1 MNFKY
6 YISTFVW
13 ALIISNTVFSQA
25 YIRGTVESV
34 GNDVLVKVR
43 PTANIVHPAAITVVG
58 FNVCVSIDAMSL
70 PLTSAPVPIS
80 VTTPIAGVTINPLP
94 VEILHGRFVYT
105 YTFTGFSTFGINW
118 PAGVEQDLMYIDFP
132 SVPFL
137 NGQFPRLED
146 QTNDNGGAS
155 VQAYWYADFNGFDY
169 TDYSNFFYANPGATL
184 GLDPNGDQY
193 VQAATALPLNL
204 IKFSASKHES
214 RSVLL
219 EWSTSNEIN
228 SSHIDIYRSHDEDRW
243 MYIGSVAA
251 AGNSTTELNYNF
263 IDDQLPLNR
272 SKNQIF
278 YYKLKLVDQ
287 DGSYKFSDI
296 RGVNFTLNDRGTVS
310 LYPNPASAFVNI
322 DMSDLDFTIHESA
335 QLSIYDMSGRLM
347 MQKDIIGSGI
357 EPVMIAQLPAET
369 YNVVI
374 RHGEQMYSRRLV
386 VTK

>member
-1 MNFKY
+1 
-6 YISTFVW
+6 
-13 ALIISNTVFSQA
+13 
-25 YIRGTVESV
+25 
-34 GNDVLVKVR
+34 
-43 PTANIVHPAAITVVG
+43 
-58 FNVCVSIDAMSL
+58 
-70 PLTSAPVPIS
+70 
-80 VTTPIAGVTINPLP
+80 
-94 VEILHGRFVYT
+94 
-105 YTFTGFSTFGINW
+105 
-118 PAGVEQDLMYIDFP
+118 
-132 SVPFL
+132 
-137 NGQFPRLED
+137 
-146 QTNDNGGAS
+146 
-155 VQAYWYADFNGFDY
+155 
-169 TDYSNFFYANPGATL
+169 
-184 GLDPNGDQY
+184 
-193 VQAATALPLNL
+193 
-204 IKFSASKHES
+204 
-214 RSVLL
+214 
-219 EWSTSNEIN
+219 
-228 SSHIDIYRSHDEDRW
+228 
-243 MYIGSVAA
+243 MYIGRVAA

-369 YNVVI
+369 YSVVI

>member
-1 MNFKY
+1 MKIRFIIY
-6 YISTFVW
+6 SILVFATFNS
-13 ALIISNTVFSQA
+13 LSSQPF
-25 YIRGTVESV
+25 IRGTVESV
-34 GNDVLVKVR
+34 GNDVLIKVR
-43 PTANIVHPAAITVVG
+43 PTATISHVTGSVVA
-58 FNVCVSIDAMSL
+58 FNVTISIDSEGM
-70 PLTSAPVPIS
+70 PLSSAPVPVS
-80 VTTPIAGVTINPLP
+80 VSTPISGAIINTLATSM
-94 VEILHGRFVYT
+94 IHGRFVYT
-105 YTFTGFSTFGINW
+105 FTFIGNTTIPINW
-118 PAGVEQDLMYIDFP
+118 PAGVEQNLMLLDFP
-132 SVPFL
+132 AVSFL
-137 NGQFPRLED
+137 NGKFPRLED
-146 QTNDNGGAS
+146 QTNDDGGSNA
-155 VQAYWYADFNGFDY
+155 QMYFYADFNGIDY
-169 TDYSNFFYANPGATL
+169 TDYSNLFYANPGATL

-193 VQAATALPLNL
+193 VQAATPLPLNL

-243 MYIGSVAA
+243 MYIGRVAA